1 MNIKLVVAV
10 AILFVVLSIAQIIV
24 CLVKRRHPEQNW
36 AELSLR
42 MRTWWVVGLIFILAI
57 VSSKTVSLVLIGF
70 VSFLALKEF
79 FTIVPMRL
87 SDNTPILCAY
97 LCIPVQ
103 YYWVGSQWFAMFVV
117 FVPIYLFL
125 LLPMIMVMIGDTK
138 GFLNSA
144 TTLHWGVMATVFA
157 VSHIAYL
164 NMLDYQGQH
173 IGPQLVVYLFVL
185 TECNDIAQYL
195 WGKLFGTRK
204 ILTRITQNKTLEGF
218 VGGVISTIILAAVLA
233 PVLTPLTFWPS
244 VCIGILIG
252 IFGLVGDLVL
262 SAIKLDVGIKDAV
275 RLLPGH
281 GGILAR
287 LNSLIY
293 TAPILF
299 HFIHYLY
306 YQNA

>member
-1 MNIKLVVAV
+1 MNIKLVTAIG
-10 AILFVVLSIAQIIV
+10 ILFTVLSIAQITVWIV
-24 CLVKRRHPEQNW
+24 KKRHPEHNW
-36 AELSLR
+36 SGLRLR
-42 MRTWWVVGLIFILAI
+42 MQTWWVVALIFMLAI
-57 VSSKTVSLVLIGF
+57 ISSKMVSLLLIGF

-79 FTIVPMRL
+79 FTIIPMRL

-97 LCIPVQ
+97 LCIPIQ
-103 YYWVGSQWFAMFVV
+103 YYWVGTQWFTMFVV

-125 LLPMIMVMIGDTK
+125 LLPMVMVLIGDTK
-138 GFLNSA
+138 GFLRSA

-157 VSHIAYL
+157 ISHIAYL

-185 TECNDIAQYL
+185 TECNDVAQYL
-195 WGKLFGTRK
+195 WGKLFGTRPVLTK
-204 ILTRITQNKTLEGF
+204 IANNKTLEGLI
-218 VGGVISTIILAAVLA
+218 GGVVTTVILAVALA
-233 PVLTPLTFWPS
+233 PILTPLTFLPS
-244 VCIGILIG
+244 VCIGVLIG
-252 IFGLVGDLVL
+252 IFGLVGDMVVT
-262 SAIKLDVGIKDAV
+262 AIKQDVGIKDSV

-306 YQNA
+306 YQ